1 MNPFYELLDASIV
14 IGGAP
19 ILWREIIGNVFGI
32 ASALYGLKRSVWAWP
47 VGIIGNIL
55 LFTVFLGG
63 VFHTPQQ
70 LDLYGQAARQ
80 VMFLVV
86 SVYGW
91 IGWQRTLHRTRTD
104 SPGSRSKAQA
114 VEPRWASPAERL
126 AIVAIML
133 GCTVIC
139 AKIFAALGSWGPWA
153 DAWIFSG
160 SLLATFGMARGW
172 IEFWLLWL
180 SVDLVGVPLLLSAGY
195 YPSAV
200 LYLVYGAFVVWGFVE
215 WARVGHHRPHT
226 ANSQPAEIST
236 NCEAST
242 PS

>member
-1 MNPFYELLDASIV
+1 MNPIVELLDATVI

-19 ILWREIIGNVFGI
+19 ILWREIIGNAFGI
-32 ASALYGLKRSVWAWP
+32 GSAIFGLKRRVWAWP

-63 VFHTPQQ
+63 VFHTPQN

-86 SVYGW
+86 SAYGW
-91 IGWQRTLHRTRTD
+91 YGWQRNLNKQD
-104 SPGSRSKAQA
+104 RSSDQAA
-114 VEPRWASPAERL
+114 VEPHWATPRQRL
-126 AIVAIML
+126 AILTFMVIS
-133 GCTVIC
+133 TVVC
-139 AKIFAALGSWGPWA
+139 AQIFSALGSWGPWA

-160 SLLATFGMARGW
+160 SLLATFGMAKGW

-180 SVDLVGVPLLLSAGY
+180 SVDIVGVPLLLAAGY

-200 LYLVYGAFVVWGFVE
+200 LYLAYGGFVAWGFVE
-215 WARVGHHRPHT
+215 WSRMERRRRNQTSAVST
-226 ANSQPAEIST
+226 EAELRHS
-236 NCEAST
+236 AD
-242 PS
+242 